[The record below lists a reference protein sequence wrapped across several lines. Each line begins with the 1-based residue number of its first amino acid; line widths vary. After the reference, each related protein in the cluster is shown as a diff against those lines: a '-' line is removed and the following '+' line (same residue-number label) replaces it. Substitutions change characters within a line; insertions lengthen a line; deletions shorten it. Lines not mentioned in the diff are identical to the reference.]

1 MFSNWQAP
9 RPQIVPLAGTRPNA
23 VILRPMGQTDT
34 SSYVTRAQAAL
45 AAYDDLLN
53 RISSVG
59 DAATRNDLLTWIS
72 RSDVPGTPAE
82 RRKTVGEDLASLGP
96 NSDLSTIQKRVDD
109 LQAMNKILEAKVKNA
124 EAAFPPIQNPK
135 EAGQVKVSGIFT
147 PTGIALGAVSIL
159 SLLVVPLMVS
169 GDK

>member
-1 MFSNWQAP
+1 
-9 RPQIVPLAGTRPNA
+9 
-23 VILRPMGQTDT
+23 MGQPDT
-34 SSYVTRAQAAL
+34 SSYVARAKAAL

-53 RISSVG
+53 RIASVG
-59 DAATRNDLLTWIS
+59 DEATRQDLLSWIS

-96 NSDLSTIQKRVDD
+96 NSDLATIQKRVDD
-109 LQAMNKILEAKVKNA
+109 LEAMNKTLGAKVKNA

-147 PTGIALGAVSIL
+147 PTGIVLGAVSVL
-159 SLLVVPLMVS
+159 GLLVVPLMVG
-169 GDK
+169 GDE